1 MSFEVIVQEK
11 LFEALNGVI
20 SCPVYDTAPE
30 GSDYPYCTIGDAL
43 ATNNDTDTTINQI
56 VSCTV
61 LVFSQDDV
69 SSKEV
74 KQIQGEVFD
83 ALHWVRFSESGYIFT
98 ENIMLTSQTFKD
110 ADGITRRGVQEFKLT
125 IERV

>member
-1 MSFEVIVQEK
+1 MSFEVIVQQK
-11 LFEALNGVI
+11 LFDALNGVI

-30 GSDYPYCTIGDAL
+30 NTTFPYVTIGDAL
-43 ATNNDTDTTINQI
+43 ATNNDTDTTINQL

-61 LVFSQDDV
+61 QVYSRQD
-69 SSKEV
+69 SSKET
-74 KQIQGEVFD
+74 KLIQSEVFD

-110 ADGITRRGVQEFKLT
+110 ADAITRRGVQEFKLT

>member
-1 MSFEVIVQEK
+1 MSFEWLVQTK
-11 LFEALNGVI
+11 TFEALNGVI

-30 GSDYPYCTIGDAL
+30 NSEYPYVTIGDAL
-43 ATNNDTDTTINQI
+43 ATNNDTDTTINQL

-61 LVFSQDDV
+61 QVFSRQD
-69 SSKEV
+69 SSKET

-110 ADGITRRGVQEFKLT
+110 TDSITRRGVQEFKLT